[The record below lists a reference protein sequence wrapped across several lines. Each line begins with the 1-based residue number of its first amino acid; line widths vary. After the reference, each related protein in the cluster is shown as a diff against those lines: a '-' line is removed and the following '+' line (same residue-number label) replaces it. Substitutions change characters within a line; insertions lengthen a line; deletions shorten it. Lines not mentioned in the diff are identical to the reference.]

1 MASREYDFLYLA
13 TDGAYFKIG
22 VTNNIKKRKPEP
34 VRHDRKTKRR
44 LQVEIVRWWLRPGR
58 SKELETYIKSAFCD
72 RCVYPKM
79 FEWFDVTEQQIMRE
93 IERAL
98 RVTDAY
104 EQRKFIASRRKK

>member
-1 MASREYDFLYLA
+1 
-13 TDGAYFKIG
+13 
-22 VTNNIKKRKPEP
+22 
-34 VRHDRKTKRR
+34 
-44 LQVEIVRWWLRPGR
+44 
-58 SKELETYIKSAFCD
+58 
-72 RCVYPKM
+72 M